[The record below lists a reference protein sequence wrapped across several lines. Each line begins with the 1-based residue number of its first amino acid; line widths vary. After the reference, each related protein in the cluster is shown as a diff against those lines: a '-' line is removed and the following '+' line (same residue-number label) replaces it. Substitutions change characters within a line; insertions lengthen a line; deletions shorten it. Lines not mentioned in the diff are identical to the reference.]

1 MWMEETIGSRINT
14 TRTEEAVAT
23 GADQIAVGCPFC
35 RVMLT
40 DGLTA
45 QQAEGKAREE
55 VEVLDVAQMLLASV
69 KRDADAKVVAAEP
82 DAEERAD
89 SGSISDTA
97 VAAPAAAATE
107 TGEVAGSSDSDQEDA
122 AKHNVAMDD
131 EGGGHE
137 MSEADSADEPAA
149 GEDLP
154 AVEEVPEPEPKPE
167 PGDATEADDES
178 VPEES
183 DDEPEIPTKPDDGDD
198 SPAEEITHNPDETEP
213 VEEES
218 REEEADT
225 VPFSDPQ
232 PSSKDVSD
240 SATELA
246 SDDALRRA
254 QEPDD
259 DAPKS

>member
-69 KRDADAKVVAAEP
+69 KRDPGAAAEAEP
-82 DAEERAD
+82 DAEDRAD
-89 SGSISDTA
+89 DASISSTA
-97 VAAPAAAATE
+97 AAAPAADAHLEGDTTE
-107 TGEVAGSSDSDQEDA
+107 PSGSDQEDA
-122 AKHNVAMDD
+122 AKHNVALDD

-137 MSEADSADEPAA
+137 MSDADEDDEPA
-149 GEDLP
+149 GEDVP
-154 AVEEVPEPEPKPE
+154 AVEEVPEPDPEPE
-167 PGDATEADDES
+167 PGDVTEADDES

-183 DDEPEIPTKPDDGDD
+183 GDEAEIPAKPDDDD
-198 SPAEEITHNPDETEP
+198 ESPAEEVTHVPDETEP

-218 REEEADT
+218 REEEADM

-232 PSSKDVSD
+232 PSSSEVSD
-240 SATELA
+240 KATELA
-246 SDDALRRA
+246 T
-254 QEPDD
+254 DD
-259 DAPKS
+259 DETPKSP

>member
-69 KRDADAKVVAAEP
+69 KRDVDAKVVAAEP
-82 DAEERAD
+82 DAEDRAD
-89 SGSISDTA
+89 PDSISSTA
-97 VAAPAAAATE
+97 AAAPAADAAQ
-107 TGEVAGSSDSDQEDA
+107 TGETAGPSGSDQNDA
-122 AKHNVAMDD
+122 AKHNVALD
-131 EGGGHE
+131 EGGGGHE
-137 MSEADSADEPAA
+137 MSDADSASEPMA

-154 AVEEVPEPEPKPE
+154 AVEDVPEPEPKPE
-167 PGDATEADDES
+167 PGDVTEAEDES
-178 VPEES
+178 VPDES
-183 DDEPEIPTKPDDGDD
+183 DDEPEVPAKPDDGDD
-198 SPAEEITHNPDETEP
+198 SPAEEVTHNPDETEP

-232 PSSKDVSD
+232 PSSNDVSE
-240 SATELA
+240 SATKLA
-246 SDDALRRA
+246 SDDALRQA
-254 QEPDD
+254 QDPDD
-259 DAPKS
+259 PPKS

>member
-69 KRDADAKVVAAEP
+69 KRGADVKVTAAEP
-82 DAEERAD
+82 DAEDRAD
-89 SGSISDTA
+89 PSSISDTA
-97 VAAPAAAATE
+97 AAAPAADAHLTGDTE
-107 TGEVAGSSDSDQEDA
+107 GPSGSDQADA
-122 AKHNVAMDD
+122 AKHNVALDE

-137 MSEADSADEPAA
+137 MSDADSADEPMA
-149 GEDLP
+149 GEDVP
-154 AVEEVPEPEPKPE
+154 AVEEVPEPEAHSDTEPE
-167 PGDATEADDES
+167 PGDTTDPETES
-178 VPEES
+178 VPQES
-183 DDEPEIPTKPDDGDD
+183 DDEPEIPGRDDADD
-198 SPAEEITHNPDETEP
+198 ASPAEEVTAPAEPEP

-232 PSSKDVSD
+232 PSSQDVSET
-240 SATELA
+240 ATDLA
-246 SDDALRRA
+246 A
-254 QEPDD
+254 DD
-259 DAPKS
+259 DEDDTPKSS

>member
-1 MWMEETIGSRINT
+1 MPRNSERSFCCGGGGARMWMEETIGSRINT
-14 TRTEEAVAT
+14 NRTEEAVAT

-35 RVMLT
+35 RVMLS

-69 KRDADAKVVAAEP
+69 KRDADPKVTEAEP
-82 DAEERAD
+82 DAEDQAD
-89 SGSISDTA
+89 PTSISATA
-97 VAAPAAAATE
+97 VAAPAADAAASGAAE
-107 TGEVAGSSDSDQEDA
+107 QKAPDELDEPASEGPAADQEVA
-122 AKHNVAMDD
+122 AKHNVALD
-131 EGGGHE
+131 EDGGGHE
-137 MSEADSADEPAA
+137 MSDADSADEPMA

-154 AVEEVPEPEPKPE
+154 AVEEVPQPEPEPE
-167 PGDATEADDES
+167 PAD
-178 VPEES
+178 VPGTPS
-183 DDEPEIPTKPDDGDD
+183 
-198 SPAEEITHNPDETEP
+198 PDETEPEPAESGPDETGP

-232 PSSKDVSD
+232 PSSQDVSD
-240 SATELA
+240 TATELG
-246 SDDALRRA
+246 S
-254 QEPDD
+254 DD